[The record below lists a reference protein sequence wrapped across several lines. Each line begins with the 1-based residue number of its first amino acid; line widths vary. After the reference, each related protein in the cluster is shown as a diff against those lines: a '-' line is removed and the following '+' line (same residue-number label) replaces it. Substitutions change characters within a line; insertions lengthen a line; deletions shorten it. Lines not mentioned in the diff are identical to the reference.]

1 VAEPAEQQQDGQPQR
16 DLGLGGRIAQSR
28 QTRIMRPDGSLNV
41 VRLGHGF
48 WQSLNPYQHLLTVA
62 WPRFFL
68 YVLVFYLAANVLFAS
83 LYLAAG
89 PGAIQGGDGGD
100 ESARWHNAFFFS
112 VQTIA
117 TIGYGQMT
125 PVGTIAN
132 SLVAIEALTG
142 LMGFA
147 LITGIL
153 FARFS
158 RPSAHVLRSTV
169 AIVAP
174 YMGKTGL
181 MFRIANGR
189 SNQLIDVKAAV
200 TYSWMDSSENGR
212 AVRRFRQLP
221 LERDSVSLLPTQWIV
236 VHPIDDQSPF
246 AGLNQEQILSAD
258 PEIFVALSA
267 IDETFSQIVHS
278 RFSYAD
284 RDIVHGARFT
294 DLFGTTAD
302 GVLTVDL
309 SRLSDFDRVPLPAA
323 PDSSHT
329 LAQAAGPS
337 V

>member
-1 VAEPAEQQQDGQPQR
+1 MAQRQDGPEQN
-16 DLGLGGRIAQSR
+16 DLGLSGRIAQSR
-28 QTRIMRPDGSLNV
+28 QKRIMRPDGSLDV

-48 WQSLNPYQHLLTVA
+48 WESLNVYQHLLNVA

-68 YVLVFYLAANVLFAS
+68 YVLILYVATNVLFAG
-83 LYLAAG
+83 LYIASG
-89 PGAIQGGDGGD
+89 SGAIAGA
-100 ESARWHNAFFFS
+100 ESGNAAARWQNALFFS

-125 PVGTIAN
+125 PKGTLAN

-158 RPSAHVLRSTV
+158 RPSALVLHSNV

-174 YMGKTGL
+174 YRGKTAL

-189 SNQLIDVKAAV
+189 SSQLVEMKATV
-200 TYSWMDSSENGR
+200 TCSWMDRSEGER
-212 AVRRFRQLP
+212 AVRRFKQLP
-221 LERDSVSLLPTQWIV
+221 LERDRVALLPTQWVI
-236 VHPIDDQSPF
+236 VHPIDEQSPF
-246 AGLNQEQILSAD
+246 ANRNQEQILSSD
-258 PEIFVALSA
+258 PEVFVALSA
-267 IDETFSQIVHS
+267 IDETFSQTVRA

-284 RDIVHGARFT
+284 QDIVYGARFT
-294 DLFGTTAD
+294 DPHGTTAD
-302 GVLTVDL
+302 GVLSIDL
-309 SRLSDFDRVPLPAA
+309 SKLSDFDRVSLPA
-323 PDSSHT
+323 
-329 LAQAAGPS
+329 